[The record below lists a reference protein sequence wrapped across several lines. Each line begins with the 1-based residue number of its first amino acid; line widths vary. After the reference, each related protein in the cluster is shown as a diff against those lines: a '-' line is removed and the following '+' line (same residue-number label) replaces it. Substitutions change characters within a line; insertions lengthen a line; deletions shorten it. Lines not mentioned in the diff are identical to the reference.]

1 MKQPKEL
8 PMHILAS
15 LRKAILGGG
24 TIAVL
29 FMASMQGEFDF
40 EKPGMHTHLAW
51 NGTWMQPFIPLDWF
65 KFLPGSSSPP
75 IKTRTP
81 KRLTAR

>member
-1 MKQPKEL
+1 MKQLKEL
-8 PMHILAS
+8 PKHILAS

-29 FMASMQGEFDF
+29 FMASIQGEFDC

-65 KFLPGSSSPP
+65 KRLPGSSPP
-75 IKTRTP
+75 AVKARAP
-81 KRLTAR
+81 KRLTVR